1 MVFFTAFTNQSAD
14 SIVAACHRFVGLAI
28 LLMAAVKEYPAR
40 TAELRFSNAPKALRI
55 VFGVTLIAAAVICV
69 LTLGFTL
76 DSLLITFCAGVPFL
90 AVFGVGEIVHRM
102 TASSS
107 SSDQYDT

>member
-1 MVFFTAFTNQSAD
+1 
-14 SIVAACHRFVGLAI
+14 
-28 LLMAAVKEYPAR
+28 MAAVKEYPAR

-76 DSLLITFCAGVPFL
+76 GFTLDSLLITFCAGVPFL

-107 SSDQYDT
+107 SSDQHDT